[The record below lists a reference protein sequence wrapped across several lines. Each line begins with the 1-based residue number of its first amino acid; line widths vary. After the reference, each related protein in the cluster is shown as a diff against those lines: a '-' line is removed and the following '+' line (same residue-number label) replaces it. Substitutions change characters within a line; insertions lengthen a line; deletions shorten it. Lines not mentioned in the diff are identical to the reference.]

1 MYLPLPASHLLIHLE
16 RDPGGGVRPPF
27 SGHPQKIALGPSSPL
42 LDHPWKKM
50 SGYAHVYYY
59 SFCVYLHYTYQV
71 VLSYSVTQLIHK
83 KMPESCTYYIFLLL
97 KLVTGF
103 QSSDSNSQV

>member
-16 RDPGGGVRPPF
+16 RGPGGGG
-27 SGHPQKIALGPSSPL
+27 GHPQKIALGPSSPL

-59 SFCVYLHYTYQV
+59 SFCVYLHYT
-71 VLSYSVTQLIHK
+71 LISSCSQLL
-83 KMPESCTYYIFLLL
+83 CNT
-97 KLVTGF
+97 V
-103 QSSDSNSQV
+103 NSQKNA

>member
-16 RDPGGGVRPPF
+16 RCPGRGGGVL
-27 SGHPQKIALGPSSPL
+27 HPQKIALGPSSPL

-59 SFCVYLHYTYQV
+59 SFCVYLHYIYQV